1 MSTIEEIDMIA
12 REVTMNLKA
21 DSQVKFTRK
30 LEEEIIPLLHLQKGF
45 KDEITLVK
53 SGGRKA
59 VAISLW
65 DSKENAD
72 MYNSTKYPEVIKDM
86 TDVIEGTPKVETFE
100 VSNSTWY
107 KIAAPMAM
115 AA

>member
-1 MSTIEEIDMIA
+1 MYA
-12 REVTMNLKA
+12 REVTMHLKA
-21 DSQVKFTRK
+21 DSQTKFTEK
-30 LEEEIIPLLHLQKGF
+30 LEKEIIPLLHLQQGF
-45 KDEITLVK
+45 KDEISLVV

-65 DSKENAD
+65 DEKENAEA
-72 MYNSTKYPEVIKDM
+72 YNSAKYPEVLKDM
-86 TDVIEGTPKVETFE
+86 ADVIEGTPQVETYE

-107 KIAAPMAM
+107 KIAAPI

>member
-1 MSTIEEIDMIA
+1 MFA
-12 REVTMNLKA
+12 REVTIQIKP
-21 DSQVKFTRK
+21 DSQSKFTQTIEK
-30 LEEEIIPLLHLQKGF
+30 VIIPLLRLQHGF
-45 KDEITLVK
+45 KDEIALVV

-65 DSKENAD
+65 DRKEDAES
-72 MYNSTKYPEVIKDM
+72 YNRAKYPEVLKSM
-86 TDVIEGTPKVETFE
+86 AEVIEGTPQVETYE

-107 KIAAPMAM
+107 KIAAPV

>member
-1 MSTIEEIDMIA
+1 MFA
-12 REVTMNLKA
+12 REVTMHLKA
-21 DSQVKFTRK
+21 DSQAKFTQK
-30 LEEEIIPLLHLQKGF
+30 LEKVIIPLLRLQKGF
-45 KDEITLVK
+45 KDEIALIV

-65 DSKENAD
+65 DNKENAET
-72 MYNSTKYPEVIKDM
+72 YNRVKYQEVLKDM
-86 TDVIEGTPKVETFE
+86 ADVIEGTPQVETYE

-107 KIAAPMAM
+107 KIAAPI

>member
-1 MSTIEEIDMIA
+1 MIA

-21 DSQVKFTRK
+21 DSQVKFTQK
-30 LEEEIIPLLHLQKGF
+30 LEKVIIPLLRLQKGF
-45 KDEITLVK
+45 RDEITLLT

-72 MYNSTKYPEVIKDM
+72 NYNSTKYPEVIKDM
-86 TDVIEGTPKVETFE
+86 TDVIEGTPKLETFE

-107 KIAAPMAM
+107 KIASPMAI

>member
-1 MSTIEEIDMIA
+1 MFA
-12 REVTMNLKA
+12 REVTMHLKA
-21 DSQVKFTRK
+21 DSQTKFTEK
-30 LEEEIIPLLHLQKGF
+30 LEKVIIPLLRLQSGF
-45 KDEITLVK
+45 KDEIALLV

-65 DSKENAD
+65 DKKENAET
-72 MYNSTKYPEVIKDM
+72 YNREKYPEVLKTM
-86 TDVIEGTPKVETFE
+86 AEVIEGTPQVETYE

-107 KIAAPMAM
+107 KIAAPI

>member
-1 MSTIEEIDMIA
+1 MYA
-12 REVTMNLKA
+12 REVTMHLKA
-21 DSQVKFTRK
+21 DSQTKFTEK
-30 LEEEIIPLLHLQKGF
+30 LEKEIIPLLHLQQGF
-45 KDEITLVK
+45 KDEISLVV

-65 DSKENAD
+65 DKKENAEA
-72 MYNSTKYPEVIKDM
+72 YNSAKYAEVLKDM
-86 TDVIEGTPKVETFE
+86 ADVIEGTPQVETYE

-107 KIAAPMAM
+107 NIAAPI

>member
-1 MSTIEEIDMIA
+1 MFA
-12 REVTMNLKA
+12 REVTMHLKA
-21 DSQVKFTRK
+21 DSQTKFTEK
-30 LEEEIIPLLHLQKGF
+30 LEKVIIPLLSLQQGF
-45 KDEITLVK
+45 KDEIALFV

-65 DSKENAD
+65 DHKEDAET
-72 MYNSTKYPEVIKDM
+72 YNREKYPEVLKTM
-86 TDVIEGTPKVETFE
+86 AEVIEGTPQVETYE

-107 KIAAPMAM
+107 KIAAPI

>member
-1 MSTIEEIDMIA
+1 MFA
-12 REVTMNLKA
+12 REVTMHLKA
-21 DSQVKFTRK
+21 DSQTKFTEK
-30 LEEEIIPLLHLQKGF
+30 LEKVIIPLLRLQQGF
-45 KDEITLVK
+45 KDEIALVV

-65 DSKENAD
+65 DKKENAD
-72 MYNSTKYPEVIKDM
+72 AYNRAKYPEVLKDM
-86 TDVIEGTPKVETFE
+86 AEVIEGTPQVETYE

-107 KIAAPMAM
+107 KIAAPI

>member
-1 MSTIEEIDMIA
+1 MFA
-12 REVTMNLKA
+12 REVTMHLKA
-21 DSQVKFTRK
+21 DSQTKFTEK
-30 LEEEIIPLLHLQKGF
+30 LEKVIIPILRLQSGF
-45 KDEITLVK
+45 KDEIALLV

-65 DSKENAD
+65 DKKESAD
-72 MYNSTKYPEVIKDM
+72 AYNSAKYPEVLKDM
-86 TDVIEGTPKVETFE
+86 AEVIEGTPQVETYE

-107 KIAAPMAM
+107 KIAAPI

>member
-1 MSTIEEIDMIA
+1 MFA
-12 REVTMNLKA
+12 REVTIHLKP
-21 DSQVKFTRK
+21 DSQSKFTQTIERV
-30 LEEEIIPLLHLQKGF
+30 IIPLLRLQHGF
-45 KDEITLVK
+45 KDEIALVV

-65 DSKENAD
+65 DRKEDAEA
-72 MYNSTKYPEVIKDM
+72 YNRAKYPEVLKSM
-86 TDVIEGTPKVETFE
+86 AEVIEGTPQVETYE

-107 KIAAPMAM
+107 KIAAPV

>member
-1 MSTIEEIDMIA
+1 MFA
-12 REVTMNLKA
+12 REVTMHLKA
-21 DSQVKFTRK
+21 DSQAKFTQK
-30 LEEEIIPLLHLQKGF
+30 LEKVIIPLLRLQKGF
-45 KDEITLVK
+45 KDEIALIV

-65 DSKENAD
+65 DNKENAET
-72 MYNSTKYPEVIKDM
+72 YNRVKYQEVLKDM
-86 TDVIEGTPKVETFE
+86 ADVIEGTPQVETYE

-107 KIAAPMAM
+107 KIAANPI

>member
-1 MSTIEEIDMIA
+1 MFA
-12 REVTMNLKA
+12 REVTMHLKA
-21 DSQVKFTRK
+21 DSQTKFTQK
-30 LEEEIIPLLHLQKGF
+30 LEKEIIPLLHLQQGF
-45 KDEITLVK
+45 KDEISLVV

-65 DSKENAD
+65 DKKENAEA
-72 MYNSTKYPEVIKDM
+72 YNSAKYAEVLKDM
-86 TDVIEGTPKVETFE
+86 ADVIEGTPQVETNE

-107 KIAAPMAM
+107 NIAAPI

>member
-1 MSTIEEIDMIA
+1 MIA

-21 DSQVKFTRK
+21 DSQAKFTHK
-30 LEEEIIPLLHLQKGF
+30 LEKVIIPLLRLQKGF
-45 KDEITLVK
+45 KDEIALLV

-65 DSKENAD
+65 DNKENAET
-72 MYNSTKYPEVIKDM
+72 YNSVKYPEVLKDM
-86 TDVIEGTPKVETFE
+86 TDVIEGTPHVETYE

-107 KIAAPMAM
+107 KIAAAPI

>member
-1 MSTIEEIDMIA
+1 MFA
-12 REVTMNLKA
+12 REVTMYLKE
-21 DSQVKFTRK
+21 DSQAKFTQK
-30 LEEEIIPLLHLQKGF
+30 IEKVIIPLLRLQQGF
-45 KDEITLVK
+45 KDEIAFVV

-65 DSKENAD
+65 DKKENAEA
-72 MYNSTKYPEVIKDM
+72 YNSTKYPEVLKAM
-86 TDVIEGTPKVETFE
+86 GELIEGTPVVETFE

-107 KIAAPMAM
+107 KIAAPI

>member
-1 MSTIEEIDMIA
+1 MH
-12 REVTMNLKA
+12 LKA
-21 DSQVKFTRK
+21 DSQTKFTEK
-30 LEEEIIPLLHLQKGF
+30 LEKVIIPILRLQQGF
-45 KDEITLVK
+45 KDEIALVV

-65 DSKENAD
+65 DKKESAD
-72 MYNSTKYPEVIKDM
+72 AYNSAKYPEVLKDM
-86 TDVIEGTPKVETFE
+86 EEVIEGTPQVETYE

-107 KIAAPMAM
+107 KIAAPI

>member
-1 MSTIEEIDMIA
+1 MFA
-12 REVTMNLKA
+12 REVTMHLKA
-21 DSQVKFTRK
+21 DSESKFTESMEK
-30 LEEEIIPLLHLQKGF
+30 AIIPLLRLQRGF
-45 KDEITLVK
+45 KDEIALLV

-65 DSKENAD
+65 DHKEDAET
-72 MYNSTKYPEVIKDM
+72 YNRVKYQEVLKDM
-86 TDVIEGTPKVETFE
+86 ADVIEGTPQLETYE

-107 KIAAPMAM
+107 KIAAPI

>member
-1 MSTIEEIDMIA
+1 MIA

-21 DSQVKFTRK
+21 DSQAKFTQK
-30 LEEEIIPLLHLQKGF
+30 LEKVIIPLLHLQKGF
-45 KDEITLVK
+45 KDEIALLL

-65 DSKENAD
+65 DNKENAET
-72 MYNSTKYPEVIKDM
+72 YNSVKYQDVLKDM
-86 TDVIEGTPKVETFE
+86 SDVIEGTPRVETYE

-107 KIAAPMAM
+107 KIAAAPI